1 MPLFVLPVW
10 EISLSVAFRIS
21 DHLHTMFEV
30 ESPPWDVE
38 KKYKPE
44 SLEVYFEDVSSE
56 KLCLVKNNKCL
67 KDVLS
72 DSRYLE

>member
-1 MPLFVLPVW
+1 
-10 EISLSVAFRIS
+10 
-21 DHLHTMFEV
+21 MFEV
-30 ESPPWDVE
+30 ESPPWDIE

-44 SLEVYFEDVSSE
+44 SLEVYFEDASSE

-72 DSRYLE
+72 DSRYLGRPTWTQFHCKNALYSCACKV

>member
-1 MPLFVLPVW
+1 
-10 EISLSVAFRIS
+10 
-21 DHLHTMFEV
+21 MFEV

-44 SLEVYFEDVSSE
+44 SLEVYFEDASGE
-56 KLCLVKNNKCL
+56 KLCLMKNNKCL